1 MKALFPTR
9 ALALF
14 VAIGFIDLVTTAVL
28 HSQGMI
34 VELNPI
40 MNVLIQKSEWLF
52 ALGKGLTLFLGWW
65 AMRWYANQ
73 NRDFV
78 RKASLWGSGV
88 YIVVWSCWF
97 FGALMTQHR
106 PTVIEAAPASAPAE
120 EPAPSELT
128 FV

>member
-14 VAIGFIDLVTTAVL
+14 VGIGVIDLVTTAVL
-28 HSQGMI
+28 HAQGLV

-52 ALGKGLTLFLGWW
+52 AFGKGMTLFLGWW
-65 AMRWYANQ
+65 AMRWYAAQ

-78 RKASLWGSGV
+78 RKASLWGSAIYV
-88 YIVVWSCWF
+88 FVWSCWF
-97 FGALMTQHR
+97 FGALVSQR
-106 PTVIEAAPASAPAE
+106 QPAAAEVAPVSAPAE
-120 EPAPSELT
+120 EPIQSELT

>member
-14 VAIGFIDLVTTAVL
+14 VAIGLIDLVSTAVL
-28 HSQGMI
+28 HSQGLI

-52 ALGKGLTLFLGWW
+52 ALGKGATIFVGWY
-65 AMRWYANQ
+65 AMRWYAAH

-88 YIVVWSCWF
+88 YLFVWSCWF
-97 FGALMTQHR
+97 FGALITQHR
-106 PTVIEAAPASAPAE
+106 PNAVEVAPVSAPAE
-120 EPAPSELT
+120 EPESSNLT